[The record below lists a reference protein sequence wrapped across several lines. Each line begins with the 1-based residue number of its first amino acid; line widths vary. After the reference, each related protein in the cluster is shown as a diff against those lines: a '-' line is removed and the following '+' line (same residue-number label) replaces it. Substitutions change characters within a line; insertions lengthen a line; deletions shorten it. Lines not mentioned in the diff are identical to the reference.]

1 MSELDCKKIE
11 SIMPVLNYVIDS
23 LPIERI
29 IVNDDGSKTRLIITE
44 MTLKELCNKA
54 RMKMNDLNVEAWEQI
69 RKSQFEKIL
78 ENVLINNQVAI
89 IDLNVEEQ
97 DFKLKKI

>member
-1 MSELDCKKIE
+1 MSELDCKKFD
-11 SIMPVLNYVIDS
+11 SIMPLINSVIDS
-23 LPIERI
+23 LPFEII
-29 IVNDDGSKTRLIITE
+29 IVNDDDSKTRLIITE

-69 RKSQFEKIL
+69 RESQFEKIL
-78 ENVLINNQVAI
+78 ENVLINNQVEI
-89 IDLNVEEQ
+89 IDLNIEEQ

>member
-1 MSELDCKKIE
+1 MSELNCNKFD
-11 SIMPVLNYVIDS
+11 SIMPLINSVIDS
-23 LPIERI
+23 LPFERI
-29 IVNDDGSKTRLIITE
+29 VVNDDKSKTRLIISE

-69 RKSQFEKIL
+69 RESQFEKIL

>member
-11 SIMPVLNYVIDS
+11 SIMPLLNCVIDS

-69 RKSQFEKIL
+69 RESQFEKIL